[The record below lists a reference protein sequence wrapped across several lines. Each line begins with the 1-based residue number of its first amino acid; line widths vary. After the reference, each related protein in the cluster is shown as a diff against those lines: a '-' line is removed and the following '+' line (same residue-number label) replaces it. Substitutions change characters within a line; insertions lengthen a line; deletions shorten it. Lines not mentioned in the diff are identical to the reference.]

1 MIFEKIIFVYNVP
14 YGFTVFFPEG
24 YFDITFGRPNQPWS
38 KKSNSPARDLR
49 DEEIKLSS
57 EVSKHY

>member
-1 MIFEKIIFVYNVP
+1 MCH
-14 YGFTVFFPEG
+14 TVSRCFFPEG